1 MTRQT
6 IGAINALAEDD
17 AVELLGGLFEHSP
30 WIVRDTWPRAPFASV
45 ERLHA
50 ALCETL
56 RSAPRDRQIAL
67 IGAHPDLVGRAALAG
82 TLTRESTAEQ
92 QAAGLGP
99 DDLTADDIERF
110 TRSNAEYQ
118 ARFGFPFVICARAN
132 RKASILAGF
141 ERRLGNDSDTERRT
155 ALAEIERIAW
165 YRLADL
171 VENDPEMDG
180 ARSWSSQMDSGY
192 EISYGKMR
200 VPVYRVFGQ
209 PLRGVMPV
217 PESPFL
223 GRDNILF
230 AAEVDIEVFGTE
242 FLPAYTVGDN
252 SMVVATDSMKN
263 IIIRQA
269 LDYAGSTIEGYLHAI
284 GKHFI
289 ATYEQVHD
297 IRLAVRELPFPA
309 AIVPDGEG
317 GFSES
322 EVLFV
327 GSGRSDYGT
336 TRMWMKRIGDA
347 PTLVGHESGRCGIK
361 LFKVT
366 GSAFTSFVRDE
377 YTTLPDRRDRP
388 LFIYLEV
395 HWTYGDSQ
403 DALGDKPH
411 RYVPAEQVH
420 DICAA
425 VFHEFVSESIQHL
438 VHEMGN
444 RLLERFPQLVEVR
457 FVSQN
462 RTRDPFYASDDN
474 PEVKVY
480 SDPFPAYGEITLR
493 LTRNGQPASKGDAW
507 DS

>member
-1 MTRQT
+1 M
-6 IGAINALAEDD
+6 
-17 AVELLGGLFEHSP
+17 
-30 WIVRDTWPRAPFASV
+30 
-45 ERLHA
+45 
-50 ALCETL
+50 
-56 RSAPRDRQIAL
+56 
-67 IGAHPDLVGRAALAG
+67 
-82 TLTRESTAEQ
+82 
-92 QAAGLGP
+92 
-99 DDLTADDIERF
+99 
-110 TRSNAEYQ
+110 
-118 ARFGFPFVICARAN
+118 
-132 RKASILAGF
+132 
-141 ERRLGNDSDTERRT
+141 GN
-155 ALAEIERIAW
+155 
-165 YRLADL
+165 
-171 VENDPEMDG
+171 
-180 ARSWSSQMDSGY
+180 GY

-200 VPVYRVFGQ
+200 VPVYRVYGQ

-223 GRDNILF
+223 GRDNVLF

-269 LDYAGSTIEGYLHAI
+269 LDYQGSTIEGYLNAI
-284 GKHFI
+284 GQHFI

-297 IRLAVRELPFPA
+297 TRLAVRELPFPA
-309 AIVPDGEG
+309 AIVPDGGG
-317 GFSES
+317 GFAES

-327 GSGRSDYGT
+327 GSGRTDYAT
-336 TRMWMKRIGDA
+336 ARMRMKRIDDA
-347 PTLVGHESGRCGIK
+347 PTVVRHESGRCGIR

-388 LFIYLEV
+388 LYIYMDV
-395 HWTYGDSQ
+395 FWTYGDSQ
-403 DALGDKPH
+403 DALGNKPH
-411 RYVPAEQVH
+411 RYIPAEQVH

-444 RLLERFPQLVEVR
+444 RLLDRFPQLAEVR
-457 FVSQN
+457 FAAQN
-462 RTRDPFYASDDN
+462 RTRDPFYASDDD
-474 PEVKVY
+474 PRVKVY

-493 LTRNGQPASKGDAW
+493 LTRNGAFEAKDAAW

>member
-1 MTRQT
+1 
-6 IGAINALAEDD
+6 
-17 AVELLGGLFEHSP
+17 
-30 WIVRDTWPRAPFASV
+30 
-45 ERLHA
+45 
-50 ALCETL
+50 
-56 RSAPRDRQIAL
+56 
-67 IGAHPDLVGRAALAG
+67 
-82 TLTRESTAEQ
+82 
-92 QAAGLGP
+92 
-99 DDLTADDIERF
+99 
-110 TRSNAEYQ
+110 
-118 ARFGFPFVICARAN
+118 
-132 RKASILAGF
+132 
-141 ERRLGNDSDTERRT
+141 
-155 ALAEIERIAW
+155 
-165 YRLADL
+165 
-171 VENDPEMDG
+171 
-180 ARSWSSQMDSGY
+180 MDSRY

-200 VPVYRVFGQ
+200 VPLYRVFGQ

-223 GRDNILF
+223 GRANVLF

-269 LDYAGSTIEGYLHAI
+269 LDYQGSTIEGYLHGI

-289 ATYEQVHD
+289 GTYEQVHD

-309 AIVPDGEG
+309 AIVPDGDG

-322 EVLFV
+322 GVLFV
-327 GSGRSDYGT
+327 GSGRSDHAT
-336 TRMWMKRIGDA
+336 AQMRMQRVDGEA
-347 PTLVGHESGRCGIK
+347 ALVEHESGRCGIR

-388 LFIYLEV
+388 LYIYV
-395 HWTYGDSQ
+395 DVFWTYGEGE
-403 DALGDKPH
+403 DALGDTPH

-444 RLLERFPQLVEVR
+444 RLLERFPQLAEVR
-457 FVSQN
+457 FTSQN
-462 RTRDPFYASDDN
+462 RTRDPFHTDDDD
-474 PEVKVY
+474 PQVKVY

-493 LTRNGQPASKGDAW
+493 LRRDGASDAKDAVW